1 MNNDGIK
8 SRLTEYFK
16 NRDVE
21 FVSFID
27 AEKKQISTKIR
38 PEVNDVNIVNVSI
51 FPQEN
56 CVLFKLT
63 ADNKSIFMI
72 SDTYDNALGTA
83 FTQWFK
89 PILRDIVNN
98 KYELEGEVIS
108 DELLGTDY
116 CQIRKDGILIFI
128 NLSEIVELTNV

>member
-27 AEKKQISTKIR
+27 AEKKQISAKIR
-38 PEVNDVNIVNVSI
+38 PGVNDINIVNVNI
-51 FPQEN
+51 FPQKN
-56 CVLFKLT
+56 CVLFELT
-63 ADNKSIFMI
+63 ADNRSIFMV
-72 SDTYDNALGTA
+72 SDTYDNAFGIA

-98 KYELEGEVIS
+98 KYELEGEVIF

-116 CQIRKDGILIFI
+116 CQVREDGIMPFI
-128 NLSEIVELTNV
+128 NLTEIPEFTI